1 MNTAA
6 VVGAFCAGLA
16 AVIFWWQP
24 RRSLARSEPDVDHQ
38 PRPIPTAVG
47 WIRGRISRRSDA
59 TKRRQAAL
67 EVVSGFAAEL
77 KAGQPLGVALQRCV
91 ESVPVVVC
99 PHAIAVVRLGGDLP
113 QALLRDAREQRLPIL
128 RSLSAL
134 WQVAEGSGAGLAAA
148 ADRLATAETNAE
160 EVRRELMAQLAGPRA
175 TARVLAGLPA
185 VGLML
190 GTSLGASPVKWL
202 LGTPWGLTM
211 LAAGL
216 VLEALGLFWTSRLTQ
231 SVEALL

>member
-1 MNTAA
+1 MSTAA
-6 VVGAFCAGLA
+6 IVGSLCAGLA
-16 AVIFWWQP
+16 ALTFWWKP
-24 RRSLARSEPDVDHQ
+24 RRTLAHAAPELVGS
-38 PRPIPTAVG
+38 PRPLPTLVA
-47 WIRGRISRRSDA
+47 RLRRRISRRSDG
-59 TKRRQAAL
+59 TKKRQAAL

-113 QALLRDAREQRLPIL
+113 QALLRDAQEQSLPVL
-128 RSLSAL
+128 RALSAL

-148 ADRLATAETNAE
+148 ADRLATAEANAE

-190 GTSLGASPVKWL
+190 GTSLGASPVDWL
-202 LGTPWGLTM
+202 IGTPWGLAI

-216 VLEALGLFWTSRLTQ
+216 VLEALGLFWTSRLTHA
-231 SVEALL
+231 VEALL

>member
-1 MNTAA
+1 M
-6 VVGAFCAGLA
+6 
-16 AVIFWWQP
+16 
-24 RRSLARSEPDVDHQ
+24 
-38 PRPIPTAVG
+38 
-47 WIRGRISRRSDA
+47 
-59 TKRRQAAL
+59 
-67 EVVSGFAAEL
+67 
-77 KAGQPLGVALQRCV
+77 GVALQRCV